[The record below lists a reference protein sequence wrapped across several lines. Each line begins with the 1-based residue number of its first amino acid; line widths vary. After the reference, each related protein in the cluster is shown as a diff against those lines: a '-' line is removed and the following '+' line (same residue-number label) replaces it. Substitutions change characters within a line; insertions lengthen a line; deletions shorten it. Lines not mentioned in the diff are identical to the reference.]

1 MRSSVIVVIWII
13 CYVIVVITS
22 LVEGLICYECWN
34 AKNDED
40 CRRKGK
46 VRLCEKSQ
54 TACQT
59 TERVDYAWGPITKIT
74 KNCKQARACQNNFR
88 QNKRKRNNSQCRY
101 FKNQSVCR
109 CCCIDDLCNFDSD
122 TCTGVTD
129 AKLLRE
135 NSPKCPKIRRLRN
148 GVVSCDR
155 NNNPG
160 SNCRFR
166 CKKFHDLHGPGMLR
180 CEMDKL
186 EATWSDKMPCCSK
199 PCPPHGNM
207 DLVFAVDSSIESEE
221 NWEKIKELLK
231 DLITTFLVGPRESRI
246 GIVTYNEKVGA
257 DSEIFLNSYNST
269 MQLASAVNT
278 LRSHPGPTRGTR
290 IGQLLD
296 HVNRVS
302 FLKSNGNRRR
312 YRDILVMLTTGAP
325 LKEKLDPKTT
335 AKLLRDNGIDV
346 VTVGVGSYVDMK
358 QLRGTAGFKKR
369 LIEIP
374 GGAQTIG
381 ESKFKD
387 RIINIICGETC
398 ERR

>member
-1 MRSSVIVVIWII
+1 
-13 CYVIVVITS
+13 
-22 LVEGLICYECWN
+22 
-34 AKNDED
+34 
-40 CRRKGK
+40 
-46 VRLCEKSQ
+46 
-54 TACQT
+54 
-59 TERVDYAWGPITKIT
+59 
-74 KNCKQARACQNNFR
+74 
-88 QNKRKRNNSQCRY
+88 
-101 FKNQSVCR
+101 
-109 CCCIDDLCNFDSD
+109 
-122 TCTGVTD
+122 
-129 AKLLRE
+129 
-135 NSPKCPKIRRLRN
+135 
-148 GVVSCDR
+148 
-155 NNNPG
+155 
-160 SNCRFR
+160 
-166 CKKFHDLHGPGMLR
+166 MLR

-207 DLVFAVDSSIESEE
+207 DLVFAVDSSIETEE

-269 MQLASAVNT
+269 TQLASAVNT

-374 GGAQTIG
+374 GGAETIG